1 MDREERSGPSL
12 TVICL
17 VALLLAPV
25 AYLLSAGPVEWL
37 MAQGYASYDNR
48 VIDAFYYPG
57 VRLMEICP
65 PLDRFVRQ
73 YLSFWK

>member
-1 MDREERSGPSL
+1 MDREQRFDLPL
-12 TVICL
+12 MMICL
-17 VALLLAPV
+17 IVILLLPL

-37 MAQGYASYDNR
+37 MARDYIAYDNAY
-48 VIDAFYYPG
+48 VDAFYYPG
-57 VRLMEICP
+57 ERLMEICP